1 MTKHCSPAR
10 NILITGVSSGVGQ
23 ATARLFLKLGWR
35 VIGTVRKLSD
45 ADSLTGIGGRAF
57 SAAVLDLLDQRAIE
71 CLPDQVLPL
80 LGGEPLDVICN
91 NAGTSVPAVTAY
103 QSVEGFRSAVE
114 LNLIAPFAVT
124 RALYPLLAKPG
135 GRILFVGSLA
145 GTQPLPFCA
154 AYSAAKHGIE
164 GLAGSLRVEL
174 REQGIMVSVIA
185 PGSTRTAIATKI
197 GPDTPLEGM
206 DSEFAPAFAR
216 MAQHMGREGQYAYA
230 AEKVGR
236 IIERA
241 ATEARPKARYVVT
254 PGYIG
259 NWLAPRLLGRAWQEA
274 RWHRRLAGK

>member
-1 MTKHCSPAR
+1 MTNRS
-10 NILITGVSSGVGQ
+10 ILITGVSSGIGF
-23 ATARLFLKLGWR
+23 ATARRFLEMGWR
-35 VIGTVRKLSD
+35 VIGSVRKPED
-45 ADSLTGIGGRAF
+45 AEQLTDLGRENF
-57 SAAVLDLLDQRAIE
+57 CPIVLDVTDHERIADLAGEVAQLLD
-71 CLPDQVLPL
+71 
-80 LGGEPLDVICN
+80 GKPLDVLCN
-91 NAGTSVPAVTAY
+91 NAGTSVPAATAY
-103 QSVEGFRSAVE
+103 QSVPGFRSAVE

-164 GLAGSLRVEL
+164 GLAGSMRVEL

-197 GPDTPLEGM
+197 GSDTPLEGM

-216 MAQHMGREGQYAYA
+216 MAQHMGREGQHAFG
-230 AEKVGR
+230 AEKVAR
-236 IIERA
+236 VVEKA
-241 ATEARPKARYVVT
+241 ATDAKPKARYVVT
-254 PGYIG
+254 PGYIS

-274 RWHRRLAGK
+274 RWRRRLTGK